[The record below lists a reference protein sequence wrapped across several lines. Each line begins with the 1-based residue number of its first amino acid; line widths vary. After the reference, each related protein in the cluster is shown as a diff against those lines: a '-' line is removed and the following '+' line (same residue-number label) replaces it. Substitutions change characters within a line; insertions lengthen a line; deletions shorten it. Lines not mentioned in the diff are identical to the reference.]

1 MMKRFAIFLICLLI
15 AGCSFSQEPAP
26 TSVDI
31 PTPVPMNITIYHG
44 NENADG
50 FESEIYEVFYFNST
64 TLIEKLIE
72 AEVLTQEVELLSEEY
87 DGSCLHLDFN
97 NAFRDLL
104 CSMGTAGEYIIIG
117 SLVNTFLEN
126 YQDTVTSIFIT
137 VNGEIIESGHVI
149 YDFEL
154 IRYES

>member
-72 AEVLTQEVELLSEEY
+72 AEVLTQEVSF
-87 DGSCLHLDFN
+87 CRKN
-97 NAFRDLL
+97 
-104 CSMGTAGEYIIIG
+104 MTAAVCILI
-117 SLVNTFLEN
+117 
-126 YQDTVTSIFIT
+126 SIMLF
-137 VNGEIIESGHVI
+137 VI
-149 YDFEL
+149 CFAPWVL
-154 IRYES
+154 PVSIL